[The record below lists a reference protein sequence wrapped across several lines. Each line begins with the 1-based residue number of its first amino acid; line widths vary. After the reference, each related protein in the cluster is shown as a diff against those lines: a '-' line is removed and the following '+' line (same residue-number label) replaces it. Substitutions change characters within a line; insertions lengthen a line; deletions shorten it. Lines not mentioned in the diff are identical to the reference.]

1 MSTIRLKDE
10 YESENI
16 SKEIDLVINHRV
28 PRIRIKRSSPLNPEV
43 QNTFLR
49 CLVEIPHRTYLW
61 LHLILKVIRK
71 SLDSTTIQLERLIN
85 RLSRMVEDAYEKIL
99 MIDDSE
105 SAKHARRLFH
115 FVVATAGPLILHEVN
130 IALAI
135 GENLERGESC
145 HSYDDLD
152 LESEEPFRDKVRN
165 LCGLFVSIIDSKAY
179 LIHQTAAEFLISQN
193 PFCMAIKSSSLVR
206 KPGNTP

>member
-1 MSTIRLKDE
+1 MSTIRLKGE

-16 SKEIDLVINHRV
+16 SKEIDLVINHQV
-28 PRIRIKRSSPLNPEV
+28 PRICINRSSPLNREV

-61 LHLILKVIRK
+61 LHLILNVIRK
-71 SLDSTTIQLERLIN
+71 SLKSTIQLETLIN

-99 MIDDSE
+99 MKIDDSE
-105 SAKHARRLFH
+105 SAKHARRPFH
-115 FVVATAGPLILHEVN
+115 FVVATAGPRILHEVN
-130 IALAI
+130 IALTI

-165 LCGLFVSIIDSKAY
+165 LCGLFVSNIDSKAY
-179 LIHQTAAEFLISQN
+179 LIHQTAREFLISQN
-193 PFCMAIKSSSLVR
+193 PFCMAINSSSLVR